1 MLVILK
7 EKTVNFSKD
16 RIDEF
21 WVDGDELIYTTVG
34 DVNVEKLLLRAKDE
48 VEAHKIYDKITLG
61 WRNNWSEVLLREQ
74 TSE

>member
-1 MLVILK
+1 MLIIASEEQFGL
-7 EKTVNFSKD
+7 
-16 RIDEF
+16 
-21 WVDGDELIYTTVG
+21 VDGCDSDYLV
-34 DVNVEKLLLRAKDE
+34 AKDE